1 MRTRVGLDG
10 CRESYPPLGFDCWT
24 VQHVAGSVPTAL
36 SQYIH
41 CYLSYSVSEVA
52 VIGVL
57 FVYHMAVTGFP
68 GYVFTC
74 AQHLV
79 LSCSDHFRMCVA
91 ITGIIVCSSG
101 CLAAS
106 SELQ

>member
-1 MRTRVGLDG
+1 
-10 CRESYPPLGFDCWT
+10 
-24 VQHVAGSVPTAL
+24 
-36 SQYIH
+36 
-41 CYLSYSVSEVA
+41 LSYSVSEVCSDCST
-52 VIGVL
+52 ICIPNG
-57 FVYHMAVTGFP
+57 MTGFA
-68 GYVFTC
+68 GYVLLV

-79 LSCSDHFRMCVA
+79 LSLNDHFRICVA

>member
-1 MRTRVGLDG
+1 
-10 CRESYPPLGFDCWT
+10 
-24 VQHVAGSVPTAL
+24 VQHVAVNVPTAL
-36 SQYIH
+36 SQSTHY
-41 CYLSYSVSEVA
+41 YLSYSVSEVA

-57 FVYHMAVTGFP
+57 FVYHMAVTGFA
-68 GYVFTC
+68 GYVLLA

-79 LSCSDHFRMCVA
+79 LSCSDNFRISIA
-91 ITGIIVCSSG
+91 ITGVIVCSSG